1 MCVCLHCYDLSCKTK
16 KLTYSRYSKFLF
28 LLYCSSQSTP
38 SRGVS
43 ARQRK
48 NVISCVTVGDSDGEE
63 HRSPAKHQLQQL
75 YQHQQQPPQVSVSV
89 HTPGHTVR
97 EIKHEPQHRWVMY
110 QQDGSESS
118 SHFWEIHILCDI
130 IYQVICFTPSETT
143 VSSNISS
150 QHSI

>member
-1 MCVCLHCYDLSCKTK
+1 VCNFVYVCVHCYDLSCKTK
-16 KLTYSRYSKFLF
+16 TYLIRYSKFLF

-110 QQDGSESS
+110 QQEGCKCS
-118 SHFWEIHILCDI
+118 SHF
-130 IYQVICFTPSETT
+130 
-143 VSSNISS
+143 
-150 QHSI
+150 

>member
-1 MCVCLHCYDLSCKTK
+1 MLCGIGVYNFVCVCACMCACIIYLVRQ

-63 HRSPAKHQLQQL
+63 HRSPAKHQLQQV
-75 YQHQQQPPQVSVSV
+75 YQHQQQPPPQVSASV

-97 EIKHEPQHRWVMY
+97 EIKHEPQHRCVMH
-110 QQDGSESS
+110 QQEGSKSS
-118 SHFWEIHILCDI
+118 SHF
-130 IYQVICFTPSETT
+130 
-143 VSSNISS
+143 
-150 QHSI
+150 